1 MSVPTKRRTSS
12 QKRRRHSHFYLKKQP
27 LGTCS
32 QCGQAVLPHTACS
45 YCGYY
50 KGKLVLKVKSQKSL
64 KSKKKK
70 QQ

>member
-12 QKRRRHSHFYLKKQP
+12 QKRRRHSHFSLTKQP

-50 KGKLVLKVKSQKSL
+50 KGRQVLKI
-64 KSKKKK
+64 KSKKVKNQKK
-70 QQ
+70 